1 MLSAWAFFFRKY
13 LGSLPV
19 MVYSSLLIK
28 FFFHA
33 NLSISILSILS
44 IYLFSVK
51 LCINASDLEN
61 YIPPKG
67 CAGVS
72 NFVLYVFKS
81 LAYNYCA
88 GVSSVFNGT
97 NTLL

>member
-1 MLSAWAFFFRKY
+1 
-13 LGSLPV
+13 

-51 LCINASDLEN
+51 LCINATDLEN
-61 YIPPKG
+61 YIPQKG
-67 CAGVS
+67 AQACPTSFYMCLNLKHIIIVP
-72 NFVLYVFKS
+72 V
-81 LAYNYCA
+81 
-88 GVSSVFNGT
+88 
-97 NTLL
+97 